1 MFKWL
6 ANLTRSI
13 VNEAVDKA
21 IERLARDMYTENLM
35 EMIPVAKKVG
45 PITMME
51 IIMRAS
57 QGKPPGRPLGS
68 HIHFSPW
75 EKFLLNPVHLSPLPT
90 PDHETISTSVTIGR
104 KAKKPLTIELPIM
117 IAAMSYGGALSK
129 SAKIAL
135 AEAATLMG
143 TATNTG
149 EAGLLEEE
157 REAAKLLIGQYNRGG
172 WLNTP
177 DKYSRLDAIEIQLG
191 QGAQGSSPQR
201 TKAENI
207 GPEYREVFE
216 LEEGEDAVIHSRLPG
231 VNTKEQF
238 IALVKQLR
246 EETGVPVG
254 LKIAATHH
262 LERELDVAIQAGVD
276 FITVDGAEGGTHAAS
291 PTLED
296 DLGLPTLFAISRAA
310 RYLEKRGV
318 KGEISLIGTGGI
330 VTPGQVL
337 KALALGADAVYM
349 GTAIVLAM
357 VGDQMTKTL
366 PFEAP
371 TSLAIYNAK
380 MTDKLDMDRSV
391 ENIVNFLKACKKEME
406 SVAYSLGKRS
416 LNELGLYDLCTLDPF
431 LSMATGVQLGYIAPE
446 EQQGYFNRMEHL
458 FPLTLEEPIP
468 ANHAFV
474 SREQT
479 EPRDREQGQLH

>member
-6 ANLTRSI
+6 ANFTRSI

-21 IERLARDMYTENLM
+21 IERVARDMYTENLM

-45 PITMME
+45 PIAMME

-68 HIHFSPW
+68 HIQFSPW
-75 EKFLLNPVHLSPLPT
+75 EKFLLNPVHLSPFPT
-90 PDHETISTSVTIGR
+90 PDSKSISSSVTIGK
-104 KAKKPLTIELPIM
+104 KAKKPLVIDLPIM
-117 IAAMSYGGALSK
+117 VAAMSYGGALSK
-129 SAKIAL
+129 SSKIAL
-135 AEAATLMG
+135 AKAATLMG

-149 EAGLLEEE
+149 ETGLLEEE
-157 REAAKLLIGQYNRGG
+157 RAAAGLLIGQYNRGG

-177 DKYSRLDAIEIQLG
+177 EKYSRLDAIEIQLG

-207 GPEYREVFE
+207 GPEYREVYG
-216 LEEGEDAVIHSRLPG
+216 LKEGEDAVIHSRLPG
-231 VNTKEQF
+231 VDTKEQF
-238 IALVKQLR
+238 LALVKQLR

-262 LERELDVAIQAGVD
+262 LERELDVAIEAGVD
-276 FITVDGAEGGTHAAS
+276 FITVDGAEGGTHAAA

-296 DLGLPTLFAISRAA
+296 DLGLPTIFAISRAA
-310 RYLEKRGV
+310 KHLEKRGV
-318 KGEISLIGTGGI
+318 KERISLIGTGGI
-330 VTPGQVL
+330 VSPGQVL
-337 KALALGADAVYM
+337 KALAFGADAVYM

-371 TSLAIYNAK
+371 TSLAVYNAK
-380 MTDKLDMDRSV
+380 MTDKLDIDRSV
-391 ENIVNFLKACKKEME
+391 QNIVNFLKACKKEME
-406 SVAYSLGKRS
+406 LVAYSLGKQS
-416 LNELGLYDLCTLDPF
+416 LSELDLADLCTLDPF
-431 LSMATGVQLGYIAPE
+431 LSIATGVQLGYIAPE
-446 EQQGYFNRMEHL
+446 EQADYFNNIQQIS
-458 FPLTLEEPIP
+458 PLPLEKRIPDNHMIEPS
-468 ANHAFV
+468 V
-474 SREQT
+474 REQ
-479 EPRDREQGQLH
+479 RQLH